1 MLVATPRLRA
11 AIRARLVLP
20 LVALLVALAVL
31 AAACGSASDTTAGQ
45 PRELNVFAASSLT
58 DAFTQLGSDFT
69 AAHPDVKVSFNFA
82 GSNDLVTQL
91 QQGAPADVLATADTS
106 NMDAAGD
113 LVGTPQAFAGNKLM
127 IAVEPG
133 NPQHITGLADL
144 ARKDLKVVLAAPEVP
159 AGKYAQE
166 ALGKAGVTVK
176 PVSLEVSVKGVVTKI
191 SLGEADAGIVYV
203 TDVAAAQG
211 QDRRGRDPRRPERDR
226 ELPDRHARP
235 AASTPTTPSP
245 SWTSCCRTPAR
256 RSSPTTGSCPR
267 REQGRRAT
275 TRARTPA
282 RETRRRAWPWSP
294 ATRSLRRS
302 GPSRRRG
309 GRRPPRSGARCVPAA
324 TGRRSASCRSPRSPS
339 SS

>member
-45 PRELNVFAASSLT
+45 PRELSVFAAASLT

-69 AAHPDVKVSFNFA
+69 AAHPDVKVAFNFA

-113 LVGTPQAFAGNKLM
+113 LVGTPQMFAGNKLM

-159 AGKYAQE
+159 AGRYAQE
-166 ALGKAGVTVK
+166 ALDKAGVTVK
-176 PVSLEVSVKGVVTKI
+176 PVSLEVSVKGAVTKI

-203 TDVAAAQG
+203 TDVAAAKG
-211 QDRRGRDPRRPERDR
+211 KIEGVPI
-226 ELPDRHARP
+226 PDDQNLI
-235 AASTPTTPSP
+235 ASYPIAT
-245 SWTSCCRTPAR
+245 
-256 RSSPTTGSCPR
+256 TTGSQYPDDAKSFMDFVLSDAG
-267 REQGRRAT
+267 QKVLADNGFL
-275 TRARTPA
+275 PA
-282 RETRRRAWPWSP
+282 P
-294 ATRSLRRS
+294 
-302 GPSRRRG
+302 
-309 GRRPPRSGARCVPAA
+309 
-324 TGRRSASCRSPRSPS
+324 
-339 SS
+339 

>member
-1 MLVATPRLRA
+1 MTIPTHGGRAVAAEPTGEVRVTTLPPHHPSRGAQRGGATSGRGGATTPPRRPL
-11 AIRARLVLP
+11 AIV
-20 LVALLVALAVL
+20 VALLVALAVL
-31 AAACGSASDTTAGQ
+31 ASACGSASDTTAGQ
-45 PRELNVFAASSLT
+45 QPTLNVFAAASLT

-91 QQGAPADVLATADTS
+91 QQGAPADVLATADAS

-113 LVGTPQAFAGNKLM
+113 LVGTPQTFAGNKLI

-166 ALGKAGVTVK
+166 ALGKAGVTVN

-203 TDVAAAQG
+203 TDVAAATG
-211 QDRRGRDPRRPERDR
+211 KIDGVPI
-226 ELPDRHARP
+226 PDDQNVTATYP
-235 AASTPTTPSP
+235 IATL
-245 SWTSCCRTPAR
+245 
-256 RSSPTTGSCPR
+256 TGSKHPDDAKAFMDFVLSDAG
-267 REQGRRAT
+267 QKVLADNGFL
-275 TRARTPA
+275 PA
-282 RETRRRAWPWSP
+282 P
-294 ATRSLRRS
+294 
-302 GPSRRRG
+302 
-309 GRRPPRSGARCVPAA
+309 
-324 TGRRSASCRSPRSPS
+324 
-339 SS
+339 